1 MVAGGCR
8 VANWE
13 IFFFLQQGEYFFAS
27 RWLEY
32 LQINGKCCYMAS
44 RVFVR
49 DTDAVHCESD
59 RYNADVWE
67 TQTVNV
73 AFKF

>member
-1 MVAGGCR
+1 
-8 VANWE
+8 
-13 IFFFLQQGEYFFAS
+13 
-27 RWLEY
+27 
-32 LQINGKCCYMAS
+32 MAS

-73 AFKF
+73 AFKLLKIHNLQKH